1 MNAPPSRRG
10 SPRRTALIATHE
22 DRLELGPVTSAWLAS
37 IKIKTRAQLA
47 RMGSLNV
54 YSLLKANGHNVT
66 LNLVYA
72 LEAALRDC
80 HWTDLPDETKAS
92 LRAAVASR
100 AKPRCDWAGNDALY
114 QRYHDEE
121 WGVPLHDDRRL
132 FEFLILEGAQAGL
145 SWITILRKR
154 EAYRAAFAEF
164 DPAAVAAF
172 RSKDIARLLENP
184 GIVRNRLKVESA
196 RSNAQAYLDVQ
207 AEFGSFDHY
216 LWRFVDGVP
225 IQNTWSSMKQVPAR
239 TELSDKLS
247 ADLKRR
253 GFRFVGSTI
262 CYAHMQAVGMVN
274 DHLVHCFRH
283 REVHRAAKRRV

>member
-1 MNAPPSRRG
+1 MNAPSSSRRG
-10 SPRRTALIATHE
+10 TARRPLSNAPQ
-22 DRLELGPVTSAWLAS
+22 DRLALGPVTSAWLAS
-37 IKIKTRAQLA
+37 IKITTRTQLA
-47 RMGSLNV
+47 RVGSLNV
-54 YSLLKANGHNVT
+54 YSILKANGHNVT
-66 LNLVYA
+66 LNLIYA

-100 AKPRCDWAGNDALY
+100 AKPRCAWAGNDALY

-132 FEFLILEGAQAGL
+132 FEFLVLEGAQAGL

-154 EAYRAAFAEF
+154 EAYRAAFAGF

-172 RSKDIARLLENP
+172 TSKDIARLLENP
-184 GIVRNRLKVESA
+184 GIVRNRLKIESA
-196 RSNAQAYLDVQ
+196 RTNAQAYLNVQ

-225 IQNTWSSMKQVPAR
+225 IRNTWSSMKQVPAR
-239 TELSDKLS
+239 TALSDKLS
-247 ADLKRR
+247 ADLKSR

-283 REVHRAAKRRV
+283 REVDGKTKRRK